1 MDGEYRQIKLFD
13 FQDEKDFSSML
24 NGAVENL
31 VTPIE
36 HTTEG
41 EPNPAFDIFQRAMA
55 ELEPKEIAKNLG
67 LHGNTVARW
76 IETQRVPRQ
85 YLADFQ
91 RMLGDDCGV
100 KLSSNGARDKDQFY
114 TRAETARYC
123 WDEFVKVA
131 LELMINLNNYTFI
144 EPSAGCGRFYSLLPE
159 DRRIGMDVEP
169 RNIDIDFAL
178 GWLEIQKADFLRWHP
193 EKKGKYVLI
202 GNPPFGLRGHL
213 ALQFINH
220 AAEFADMVAFI
231 LPQLFES
238 DGKGVPAKRVDRRY
252 KLAYS
257 RRLPSDWFD
266 KPCGESTNISTV
278 FQVWTAVNQE
288 NITIPERA
296 TCKEF
301 VKIYSLS
308 NGGTPSSTRNKHM
321 LYKCDV
327 YLPSTCFSGMKAY
340 SSFDE
345 LPNRRGYGVVIH
357 KEKSEISDLLYR
369 HDWNLTAF
377 PSTNGALNLRTS
389 LIEDVIIGGGYS
401 DGQE

>member
-13 FQDEKDFSSML
+13 FQDEKDFNDTL
-24 NGAVENL
+24 NSTVGNFI
-31 VTPIE
+31 TSIE

-41 EPNPAFDIFQRAMA
+41 EPNPAFDIFQRAMS
-55 ELEPKEIAKNLG
+55 ELEPKEIASNLG
-67 LHGNTVARW
+67 LHMNTVVRW
-76 IETQRVPRQ
+76 IETRRVPRQ

-100 KLSSNGARDKDQFY
+100 KLSGNGARDKDQFY
-114 TRAETARYC
+114 TRPESAKYC

-131 LELMINLNNYTFI
+131 LELRINLNRYTFI

-159 DRRIGMDVEP
+159 DRRIGIDVEP
-169 RNIDIDFAL
+169 KNIDFAP
-178 GWLEIQKADFLRWHP
+178 GWLEILKTDFLRWLP

-238 DGKGVPAKRVDRRY
+238 DGKGVPAKRVDPRY

-288 NITIPERA
+288 NITIPKRA
-296 TCKEF
+296 TCKSF

-308 NGGTPSSTRNKHM
+308 NGGTSSSTRNKHM

-369 HDWNLTAF
+369 HDWNITAF

-389 LIEDVIIGGGYS
+389 LIEDVVIGGGYS